1 MCGRRRFADA
11 APYGVLPCTAFIVCA
26 GAPEPLEIATSV
38 LAVTACAR
46 AMLSIVEKYKTPI
59 SHRAVTMRV
68 GCHAGTVL
76 GAVVGR
82 SLVRG
87 PLARVARVCA
97 HASCS
102 CCVSQPRY
110 QLFGQDMDVVQAMEQ
125 GSAPNAIHVSA
136 AFATALVDAGLP
148 GGLLLKPSEEQ
159 DGTFFMTVVAGG
171 QTGVV

>member
-1 MCGRRRFADA
+1 MQ
-11 APYGVLPCTAFIVCA
+11 
-26 GAPEPLEIATSV
+26 
-38 LAVTACAR
+38 
-46 AMLSIVEKYKTPI
+46 SIVETYKTPI
-59 SHRAVTMRV
+59 TGRAVTMRV
-68 GCHAGTVL
+68 GCHTGTVL

-87 PLARVARVCA
+87 PLAGVARVCA

-110 QLFGQDMDVVQAMEQ
+110 QLFGHDMDVVQAMEQ

-148 GGLLLKPSEEQ
+148 GGLLLMPSEEH
-159 DGTFFMTVVAGG
+159 DGTFFITVAADGR
-171 QTGVV
+171 TGVA